1 MTPTSVLAD
10 GFHNRLHDQMGF
22 DEMWGLLHD
31 PMFRKLAITFLKRVI
46 YKADYGPVDT
56 TIRVFLSAWPIRYF
70 PARIF
75 VNQASEHRE
84 PLIHA
89 ATEMVSLFSNIA
101 QSLANGSLRVNML
114 EPFVDALDAY
124 VEIFD
129 LWVAADRTRL
139 LAVLRE
145 AIRVLT
151 DEITADAG
159 NTHSLHAQLTVLRER
174 ERQLQRR

>member
-1 MTPTSVLAD
+1 
-10 GFHNRLHDQMGF
+10 
-22 DEMWGLLHD
+22 
-31 PMFRKLAITFLKRVI
+31 
-46 YKADYGPVDT
+46 
-56 TIRVFLSAWPIRYF
+56 
-70 PARIF
+70 
-75 VNQASEHRE
+75 
-84 PLIHA
+84 
-89 ATEMVSLFSNIA
+89 MVSLFSNIA